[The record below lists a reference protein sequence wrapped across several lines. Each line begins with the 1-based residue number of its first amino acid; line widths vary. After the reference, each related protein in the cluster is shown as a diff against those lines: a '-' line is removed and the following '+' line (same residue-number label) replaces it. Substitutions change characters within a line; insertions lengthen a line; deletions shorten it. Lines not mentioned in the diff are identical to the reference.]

1 MRIVLLGTGDTVG
14 TPKIGC
20 TCPACLDALAGGRS
34 ARSRFSILVES
45 DEGRVLIDTG
55 PDLRYQLLRFGID
68 HIDAVIWTH
77 GHYDHYAGFGEF
89 YRVQDRVQV
98 YGLKDT
104 LDYILEYLYFMNPV
118 RNDVT
123 VYEPFHLIGLEFM
136 LFLVCHPPLHE
147 STGVIVRDGDK
158 KLVITG
164 DTNKQIP
171 KRSIEVM
178 QEPDLL
184 ICDAIAPPI
193 FNLDKHMNTAEAEEL
208 ASELHAKEMVMT
220 HLSHLFPPHD
230 IAVKQWNL
238 GYDGMELVL

>member
-1 MRIVLLGTGDTVG
+1 MKIVLLGTGDTVG

-20 TCPACLDALAGGRS
+20 TCPACLDALSGGRS
-34 ARSRFSILVES
+34 ARLRFSILIES

-55 PDLRYQLLRFGID
+55 PDLRYQLLKFGID
-68 HIDAVIWTH
+68 HIDGVIWTH

-89 YRVQDRVQV
+89 YRVQDRVNV

-104 LDYILEYLYFMNPV
+104 LDYILQYLYFMNPV
-118 RNDVT
+118 RHNV
-123 VYEPFHLIGLEFM
+123 VAYEPFHLIGLEFT
-136 LFLVCHPPLHE
+136 LFLVYHPPLSE
-147 STGVIVRDGDK
+147 STGVIVRSGDK

-171 KRSIEVM
+171 ERSIEIM
-178 QEPDLL
+178 RDPDIL

-193 FNLDKHMNTAEAEEL
+193 FNLEKHMNTAEAEEL

-230 IAVKQWNL
+230 EAVKQWNL